1 MGRRQ
6 AELDDDATEKLG
18 TQARDI
24 RAEASSL
31 ADLDTLYAQIQQEK
45 GRVDALF
52 VNARGGPF
60 DGGTVQGLTSAK
72 REIEQE
78 DR

>member
-6 AELDDDATEKLG
+6 AELDDATEKLG

-24 RAEASSL
+24 RADASSL

-45 GRVDALF
+45 GRVDVLF
-52 VNARGGPF
+52 VNAGGGSF
-60 DGGTVQGLTSAK
+60 DGGTVQVSRQLNV
-72 REIEQE
+72 R
-78 DR
+78 

>member
-18 TQARDI
+18 TQARDV
-24 RAEASSL
+24 RADASSL
-31 ADLDTLYAQIQQEK
+31 A
-45 GRVDALF
+45 DALF
-52 VNARGGPF
+52 VNAGGGPF

>member
-1 MGRRQ
+1 MMRQ
-6 AELDDDATEKLG
+6 RSG

-24 RAEASSL
+24 RADASSL
-31 ADLDTLYAQIQQEK
+31 ADLDTLHAQIQQEK

-72 REIEQE
+72 HEIEQE
-78 DR
+78 ER

>member
-6 AELDDDATEKLG
+6 AKLDDATEKLG

-24 RAEASSL
+24 RADASSL

>member
-6 AELDDDATEKLG
+6 EELDDDATEKLG

-24 RAEASSL
+24 RADASSL

-52 VNARGGPF
+52 VNAGGGPF
-60 DGGTVQGLTSAK
+60 DGGTVQV
-72 REIEQE
+72 
-78 DR
+78 

>member
-6 AELDDDATEKLG
+6 EELDDDATEKLG

-24 RAEASSL
+24 RADASSL

-45 GRVDALF
+45 GRVDVLF
-52 VNARGGPF
+52 VNAGGGPF
-60 DGGTVQGLTSAK
+60 DGGTVQV
-72 REIEQE
+72 
-78 DR
+78 